1 MKSPIH
7 FIATPVDGSRYRHT
21 KNISG
26 TDFITN
32 TSQENHLASNR
43 LATVISTPLGYEGP
57 IDRGDTLLVHHNV
70 FKYYNDMKGRQRSG
84 KSYFMDDLYFID
96 NEQFFMYKHKGKWYC
111 HDRYCF
117 VKPIQKKN
125 TYIIKN
131 NKEEPLTGKLKYI
144 NNYLKKQNLSVGD
157 TVIFQPNS
165 EYEFE
170 VDGEKL
176 YRMFDHQITL
186 RL

>member
-1 MKSPIH
+1 
-7 FIATPVDGSRYRHT
+7 
-21 KNISG
+21 
-26 TDFITN
+26 
-32 TSQENHLASNR
+32 
-43 LATVISTPLGYEGP
+43 
-57 IDRGDTLLVHHNV
+57 
-70 FKYYNDMKGRQRSG
+70 
-84 KSYFMDDLYFID
+84 MDDLYFID
-96 NEQFFMYKHKGKWYC
+96 KEQFFMYKHKGKWYC

-144 NNYLKKQNLSVGD
+144 NNYLKAQNLSVGD